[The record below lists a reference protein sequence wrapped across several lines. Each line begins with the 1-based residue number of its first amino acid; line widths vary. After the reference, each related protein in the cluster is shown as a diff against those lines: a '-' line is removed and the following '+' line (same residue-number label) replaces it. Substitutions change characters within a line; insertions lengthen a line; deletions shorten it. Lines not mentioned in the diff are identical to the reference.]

1 MLVFAGIEFS
11 AYIRRS
17 SPVKG
22 TIRITQMGITKPKCM
37 KKQYLLSLIILTS
50 LFSFAQQ
57 RSSGNYLKHMP
68 AVPVQKE
75 IKPGS
80 SEDPGYHQL
89 LKGSNVL
96 SIGNTYGVDY
106 QTYNSGNLMNRTYEF
121 PDGTIGA
128 TWMHKGQSGVPD
140 RGSAYNYFN
149 GTDWGSQNT
158 HLGPDPN
165 NAFPS
170 YAPWGPNGE
179 LVVHYRY
186 IANDGPLKILRREN
200 KGVGEWQEF
209 ILNPPDG
216 NHSLVWHSAITSGEN
231 HEFLHILALVY
242 DDPYQGQEDALLYYR
257 SPDGGETWD
266 INGVVIEGLGPDY
279 FPSIP
284 SLKYSWAQPVGNT
297 IAFTFGFD
305 AFDGL
310 VFKSYDNGTT
320 WEKIVVYQSP
330 YSPLAV
336 PELTPRYGCGDGT
349 SAIVLDSEGK
359 AHVVFCRMIR
369 LHDLVSGEGWYYVP
383 LGSEGVIYWNE
394 DMPAL
399 DSTAVSSYTLDFL
412 EAGGNLVGW
421 ITPEEVPLNLDGDQ
435 PNYGVGLTSHPH
447 LGIDAEDNLYLVYT
461 ALAPEFL
468 DLDGLYYYRHIYSNA
483 SFNGGANWSGPQD
496 LTHDEYFIFSECV
509 FPAIAPKIQDQ
520 VHLVFQEDYTPGNG
534 QGFGLG
540 DENLIDYMSF
550 ETEFFVGIKEN
561 DQGSAFQIASIYP
574 NPVKDYGHAV
584 IRLSEPA
591 MIKLEIVDL
600 AGKVVQDTHFGK
612 LFTGSHTLKFKVDG
626 LVPGMYFACFSAGN
640 QKKTASMIIR

>member
-1 MLVFAGIEFS
+1 
-11 AYIRRS
+11 
-17 SPVKG
+17 
-22 TIRITQMGITKPKCM
+22 M
-37 KKQYLLSLIILTS
+37 KKQWLLLLIILTS
-50 LFSFAQQ
+50 IFSFAQRKQ
-57 RSSGNYLKHMP
+57 TGLHPGRMP
-68 AVPVQKE
+68 AVPVQKQVS
-75 IKPGS
+75 PYS
-80 SEDPGYHQL
+80 SDEFGVSKL
-89 LKGSNVL
+89 LKGSNVF
-96 SIGNTYGVDY
+96 SIGNTFGVDY
-106 QTYNSGNLMNRTYEF
+106 QTYNSGNIMNRVYEYS
-121 PDGTIGA
+121 DGTIGA

-140 RGSAYNYFN
+140 RGTAYNYFD
-149 GTDWGSQNT
+149 GTGWNEQNP
-158 HLGPDPN
+158 HIGPDPN

-170 YAPWGPNGE
+170 YAPWGTEGE

-186 IANDGPLKILRREN
+186 IANDGPLKILRREVR
-200 KGVGEWQEF
+200 GEGEWQEF
-209 ILNPPDG
+209 TLNPPAG

-231 HEFLHILALVY
+231 HEFLHVLALVY

-266 INGVVIEGLGPDY
+266 INGVVIEGLGPDF

-330 YSPLAV
+330 YSPLSV

-349 SAIVLDSEGK
+349 SSIVLDSEGK

-399 DSTAVSSYTLDFL
+399 DSTAVSSYTLDYL

-447 LGIDAEDNLYLVYT
+447 LGIDQDDNLFLVYT

-468 DLDGLYYYRHIYSNA
+468 DMDGLFYYRHIYSNA
-483 SFNGGANWSGPQD
+483 SFNGGTTWSGPMD
-496 LTHDEYFIFSECV
+496 LTHDEYFMFSECV
-509 FPAIAPKIQDQ
+509 FPAIAPKIQDK
-520 VHLVFQEDYTPGNG
+520 VHLVFQEDYIPGNG

-540 DENLIDYMSF
+540 EENLIDYMSF
-550 ETEFFVGIKEN
+550 ETEFFVGTPEKEL
-561 DQGSAFQIASIYP
+561 SADLMVTSIYP
-574 NPVKDYGHAV
+574 NPVKEYGQANV
-584 IRLSEPA
+584 RLTKPA
-591 MIKLEIVDL
+591 YMNLEIADL
-600 AGKVVQDTHFGK
+600 AGKVVRTSHLG
-612 LFTGSHTLKFKVDG
+612 LLNPGSHTLKIDVNG
-626 LVPGMYFACFSAGN
+626 LVPGMYFVSFVAGD